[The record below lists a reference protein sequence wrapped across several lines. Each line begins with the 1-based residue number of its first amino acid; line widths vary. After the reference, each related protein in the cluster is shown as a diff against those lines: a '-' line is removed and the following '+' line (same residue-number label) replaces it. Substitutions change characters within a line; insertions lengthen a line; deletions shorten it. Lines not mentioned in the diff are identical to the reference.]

1 MSGIGSWVTKRAFLN
16 ADHTAFI
23 DGERRF
29 TYAQLD
35 RRTNQLA
42 RALVTLGVRRGD
54 RVAVLLANC
63 VEFVEILA
71 ACAKLGAIM
80 VPVNTRLAAPE
91 AGYILADCGAD
102 VFAYHPQ
109 LASVARAALT
119 EPGVRV
125 RTRIAVNHSPGDGE
139 LGYDTLLDGCPSDA
153 VAHQVTDSDVA
164 FIMYTSGTTG
174 RPKGAMLTH
183 GNVLANIH
191 NTLATRESLNQRDI
205 TVTVSPMF
213 HIGGLLHTL
222 PLLYLGATNVILP
235 SFDPVGTLKAMAEH
249 RVTVQFLVSAMW
261 VALTQVPDF
270 DSYDL
275 SALRSC
281 MGGGAPCPLTMIE
294 FLTERGLP
302 FTEGFGLTETAPVV
316 SVLESDAV
324 HERAGSVG
332 RAAMHVDVRIVDD
345 QDVDVPPGT
354 VGELVVRGPN
364 VFVGYWMKPEATAEA
379 CRGGWFHTGDLARA
393 DEDGFLTLVDRKKDM
408 IITGGENV
416 YPIEVEQVL
425 FRHPGVLDAAV
436 IGGADEKWGERVVAI
451 VVANPSAADEPSDE
465 DLINYCRERLA
476 HFKCPKQ
483 VFFVGELPRNATGK
497 LLKTELRKQFTGI
510 EGGVVLR

>member
-16 ADHTAFI
+16 SDHPAFI
-23 DGERRF
+23 DGDRRF
-29 TYAQLD
+29 TYADLD

-42 RALVTLGVRRGD
+42 HALVELGVRRGD

-63 VEFVEILA
+63 IEFVEILA

-109 LASVARAALT
+109 LAGVAHAALT
-119 EPGVRV
+119 EPGARV
-125 RTRIAVNHSPGDGE
+125 RTRITVNHDPGEGE
-139 LGYDTLLDGCPSDA
+139 LGYDA
-153 VAHQVTDSDVA
+153 VLGGGRPEPVGHVVTDSDVA

-222 PLLYLGATNVILP
+222 PLLYLGATNIILP
-235 SFDPVGTLKAMAEH
+235 SFDPVGTLEAMAEN
-249 RVTVQFLVSAMW
+249 RVTVQFLVAAMW

-294 FLTERGLP
+294 FLAERGIP
-302 FTEGFGLTETAPVV
+302 FTEGFGLTETSPVV
-316 SVLESDAV
+316 SILESDYV

-332 RAAMHVDVRIVDD
+332 RAAMHVEVRIVDD
-345 QDVDVPPGT
+345 QDVDVVPGT
-354 VGELVVRGPN
+354 VGELLVRGPN
-364 VFVGYWMKPEATAEA
+364 VFAGYWMRPQATEEA

-393 DEDGFLTLVDRKKDM
+393 DEEGFLTLVDRKKDL

-436 IGGADEKWGERVVAI
+436 IGGADEKWGERVVAV
-451 VVANPSAADEPSDE
+451 VVADPAAAGEPSGDE
-465 DLINYCRERLA
+465 LIGYCRDRLA
-476 HFKCPKQ
+476 HFKCPKE
-483 VFFVGELPRNATGK
+483 VFFVSELPRNATGK
-497 LLKTELRKQFTGI
+497 LLKTELRAKFTGI
-510 EGGVVLR
+510 QGGVVLR